1 MMNVR
6 ERKMNVQ
13 LTADEINMIGN
24 SLSYEILN
32 HDLDPVYAKEL
43 RELYDKF
50 DDLEREVS

>member
-1 MMNVR
+1 MNVR

-13 LTADEINMIGN
+13 LTADEISMIGN